1 MGLLGSML
9 ASAGESLLVN
19 GISSFIGSAAQ
30 NIAGRLFG
38 NRNQYGQSGQNMSQS
53 QGGSYS
59 QGGGQSSGYGYSW
72 GQSGTNDDIQATTLR
87 NQFFNNLA
95 SMGAQGIYN
104 AIGSG
109 AQMAYNYGMNQN
121 AQQFNATEAAKS
133 RDWSAA
139 QNAINRNFNSTE
151 AQKTRDWSTA
161 QNEMNRK
168 FNAEQAELQR
178 EWEDSQRNKNNDFN
192 SAESQ
197 KNRDWQEKMSNT
209 AYQRAMQDM
218 KAAGLNPIL
227 AYAQGG
233 ASTGSGSALG
243 GSMGSGASASYGST
257 GSGAT
262 ASYGG
267 TGSASASIGS
277 ASAGAPGITALGNGV
292 LGSSSARNMAENWSQ
307 SEWYNISKSFQEMI
321 SYGYTT
327 PAKLK
332 GAVDNIIDQAT
343 YQQKTDKT
351 TQKTVQSAAEKSTTQ
366 GHETP
371 GARLGGGAH
380 EPGKNPYTGG

>member
-9 ASAGESLLVN
+9 ASAGKSLLVN
-19 GISSFIGSAAQ
+19 GIGSFIGSAAQ

-38 NRNQYGQSGQNMSQS
+38 NQNQYGQSGQNMSQS

-72 GQSGTNDDIQATTLR
+72 GQSGTNDDIQAGTLR
-87 NQFFNNLA
+87 NQFFNNLT

-121 AQQFNATEAAKS
+121 AQNFNKSEAAKS
-133 RDWSAA
+133 RDWSAF
-139 QNAINRNFNSTE
+139 QNELNRQFNSDE
-151 AQKTRDWSTA
+151 AQKTRNWSA
-161 QNEMNRK
+161 SQQEK
-168 FNAEQAELQR
+168 QQAFNAEQAALQR
-178 EWEDSQRNKNNDFN
+178 EWEDSQRSKNNDFN

-243 GSMGSGASASYGST
+243 GNIGSGASASSSV

-267 TGSASASIGS
+267 TGGASASIGS

-307 SEWYNISKSFQEMI
+307 SEWYSISKSFQEMI

-371 GARLGGGAH
+371 GARLGGGAYK
-380 EPGKNPYTGG
+380 PGKNPYTGG